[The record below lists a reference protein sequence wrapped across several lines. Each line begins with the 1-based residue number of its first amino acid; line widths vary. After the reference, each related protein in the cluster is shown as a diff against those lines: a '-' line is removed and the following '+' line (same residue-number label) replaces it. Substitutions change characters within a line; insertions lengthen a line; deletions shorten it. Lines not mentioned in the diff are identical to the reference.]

1 MCRSICFGLVVVI
14 ASAAILSAPASAD
27 EPGGF
32 TPLFNGRDFTGWSIV
47 QRDPKDLARPNPD
60 PKTVWTVGEAVLKCT
75 GKPNGYLA
83 TTKEYAK
90 YTLRVKW
97 RWPAAAEKA
106 NSGVLLHVQADNT
119 KDWPECV
126 EAQLKAGQA
135 GELWLTYPPK
145 VSIEADPARHDPKQ
159 PRRFLRIAGR
169 EKPVGEW
176 NQYEITCRDG
186 AITLTLNGELAN
198 EGKKCSLTK
207 GRIALQSEGTPVEF
221 KDIEIKELR

>member
-1 MCRSICFGLVVVI
+1 MFRSVRRGLAVLVAV
-14 ASAAILSAPASAD
+14 AVSLVMPAAAD
-27 EPGGF
+27 DTGGF
-32 TPLFNGRDFTGWSIV
+32 IPLFNGKDLTGWSVV
-47 QRDPKDLARPNPD
+47 QRDPKDPAKPNPD
-60 PKTVWTVGEAVLKCT
+60 PKTVWTADEGVLKCT

-83 TTKEYAK
+83 TRKEYSN

-145 VSIEADPARHDPKQ
+145 VAIEVDLARHDPKQ
-159 PRRFLRIAGR
+159 PRRFLRIAGQ

-186 AITLTLNGELAN
+186 AIRMLMNGELAN
-198 EGKKCSLTK
+198 EGTKCTLAK

-221 KDIEIKELR
+221 KEIDIKELR